1 MSSCRY
7 SISTSKS
14 RFPSWQC
21 YSLTDL
27 GSCRRIDNRLNI
39 MEGILRNTWFIIIQV
54 IIIGGQVLII
64 SVGGK
69 AFSVQRLDQ
78 PSQWAVSILLGAFA
92 VPVGGLIRLIPDTV
106 ISKSISYIW
115 LRMRCSRLDVSRKS
129 RFYRRD
135 LGRKE
140 ASDQL
145 AFMNR
150 VRGGR
155 LRHIIHKHPQV
166 FFQSR
171 RNSKPRYTSMPPTV
185 VEETA
190 ANDNPADSYST
201 SVPVSERTPL
211 IRGNGTSPSR
221 FQL

>member
-1 MSSCRY
+1 
-7 SISTSKS
+7 
-14 RFPSWQC
+14 
-21 YSLTDL
+21 
-27 GSCRRIDNRLNI
+27 

-54 IIIGGQVLII
+54 IIIGGQILIV

-69 AFSVQRLDQ
+69 AFPVQQLDQ

-92 VPVGGLIRLIPDTV
+92 VPVGGLIRMIPDTV
-106 ISKSISYIW
+106 ISKIISYIW
-115 LRMRCSRLDVSRKS
+115 PRMKRSQLDVSRNS
-129 RFYRRD
+129 RPYRRD
-135 LGRKE
+135 LGWKE
-140 ASDQL
+140 ISDQL

-171 RNSKPRYTSMPPTV
+171 RNSKPPYTSMPPTV

-190 ANDNPADSYST
+190 ANDNTADSYST
-201 SVPVSERTPL
+201 SAPVSERTPL

-221 FQL
+221 CQV